1 MVLVCLYFTTKCAN
15 VQDDIYNYDDYICHY
30 FMIKARKDSGFQS
43 VEKVLIPMNGI
54 PKGLCSF
61 GRVQR
66 QRLWWG
72 VGQSPTNSLKAL
84 RKGWI
89 KKQSSGLFFKRERLA
104 SEGVPLKKM
113 GFIDKLKST
122 FYKCSYDGLIMTL
135 YENQESERI
144 EKSLS
149 LDSFVAPMADI

>member
-1 MVLVCLYFTTKCAN
+1 MCSTDREKN
-15 VQDDIYNYDDYICHY
+15 MNDIYNYGRVYLAYNYALNQVYVKKLHISVQL
-30 FMIKARKDSGFQS
+30 RS

-84 RKGWI
+84 RKG
-89 KKQSSGLFFKRERLA
+89 
-104 SEGVPLKKM
+104 
-113 GFIDKLKST
+113 
-122 FYKCSYDGLIMTL
+122 
-135 YENQESERI
+135 
-144 EKSLS
+144 
-149 LDSFVAPMADI
+149 

>member
-1 MVLVCLYFTTKCAN
+1 MSREFTFNTLIFIFLLKERAAIQVSCP
-15 VQDDIYNYDDYICHY
+15 
-30 FMIKARKDSGFQS
+30 QS

-84 RKGWI
+84 RKG
-89 KKQSSGLFFKRERLA
+89 
-104 SEGVPLKKM
+104 
-113 GFIDKLKST
+113 
-122 FYKCSYDGLIMTL
+122 
-135 YENQESERI
+135 
-144 EKSLS
+144 
-149 LDSFVAPMADI
+149 